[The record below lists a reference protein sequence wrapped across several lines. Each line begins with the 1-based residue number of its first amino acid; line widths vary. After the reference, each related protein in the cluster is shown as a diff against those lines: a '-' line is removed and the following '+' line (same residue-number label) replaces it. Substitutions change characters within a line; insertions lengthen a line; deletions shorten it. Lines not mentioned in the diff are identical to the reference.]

1 MATTSETVEQ
11 GEAVAASK
19 TSKGNKKALI
29 GLVASS
35 KMDKTVVVEVTRQ
48 VMHPVYQKYIKRRK
62 RYKAHDPQNNCN
74 TGDRVVIEECRPI
87 SKQKRWAVKEVLE
100 RAR

>member
-1 MATTSETVEQ
+1 MASTE
-11 GEAVAASK
+11 VAAPV
-19 TSKGNKKALI
+19 KGNKKVLI

-62 RYKAHDPQNNCN
+62 RYKAHDPQNNCR
-74 TGDRVVIEECRPI
+74 TGDRVTIEECRPI

-100 RAR
+100 RAK